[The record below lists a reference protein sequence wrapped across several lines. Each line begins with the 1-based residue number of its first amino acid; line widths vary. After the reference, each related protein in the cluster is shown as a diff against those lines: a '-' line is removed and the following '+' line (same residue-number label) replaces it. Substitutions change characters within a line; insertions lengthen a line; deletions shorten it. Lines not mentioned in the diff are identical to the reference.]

1 MAQTCPVL
9 SVANSKG
16 GVGKSTLATNLA
28 VVGASCGLEV
38 MLVDTDPQASSTVF
52 AATRG
57 DDRPAFRVIQMT
69 KPILHREI
77 PKLSDGCDL
86 VIIDSG
92 ARDNATF
99 RSALAAA
106 SFVLVPVTPSAY
118 DIWASEDVFTVIDEI
133 AATKEDLE
141 VRVILNQV
149 VPRTVIARDALDALR
164 DLTEGQGIELME
176 TRIHSRVAWR
186 MSSSEGLAVTEWKGG
201 KSGKLAAG
209 ELRALWNELRVRLG
223 ELPGVPEG

>member
-1 MAQTCPVL
+1 MAKRCPVL

-16 GVGKSTLATNLA
+16 GVGKSTIATNLA
-28 VVGASCGLEV
+28 VVAATCGLEV

-57 DDRPAFRVIQMT
+57 EDRPSFRLVQMT

-77 PKLSDGCDL
+77 PKLSDNCDL
-86 VIIDSG
+86 VIVDSG

-133 AATKEDLE
+133 AATKEDFE
-141 VRVILNQV
+141 VRVVLNQV
-149 VPRTVIARDALDALR
+149 VPRTVIAREALDALR
-164 DLTEGQGIELME
+164 ELTESQGIELLE

-201 KSGKLAAG
+201 KSDNPAAG
-209 ELRALWNELRVRLG
+209 ELCALWDELRIRLG
-223 ELPGVPEG
+223 SLPGLPAG